1 MNDFGLLE
9 SKTDEL
15 LEILFDY
22 EKSSQEIVIKILN
35 EINEMKKDIDMEEI
49 LEIIDQLIEV
59 TMLYIKE
66 STLINYMKYLK
77 VLNLLKININS
88 DEMDIYFEE
97 DE

>member
-35 EINEMKKDIDMEEI
+35 EINEMKKDIDIEEI

>member
-1 MNDFGLLE
+1 MNDFELLE

-22 EKSSQEIVIKILN
+22 EKNSQEIVIKILN